1 MLVSLHIY
9 DIIWVGLNW
18 ILPLKFIAND
28 FDLGSNNWKWD
39 ILMGQ
44 TKFTFHKKQ
53 NIFDK
58 LI

>member
-9 DIIWVGLNW
+9 DILLSKFNW

-39 ILMGQ
+39 ILMWQ
-44 TKFTFHKKQ
+44 TKFTFH
-53 NIFDK
+53 NSLHIYY
-58 LI
+58 